1 MNIEI
6 TDLDMILNYL
16 ETTSLE
22 PHDDYTSEI
31 TYKDQKILYRYI
43 KELQQ
48 ENKKLNG
55 SMQTYNILLK
65 ANVEENKQLKEKLDC
80 DLQWAFKYEKQVDNW
95 NKLKEYLINDI
106 NDRNGTKIVEFE
118 EGNRVSET
126 ISPIYTLMEDKSKTM
141 REVLRKMQE
150 LEQGSDSNEI

>member
-31 TYKDQKILYRYI
+31 TYKDQKILYKYI

-95 NKLKEYLINDI
+95 NKLKEF
-106 NDRNGTKIVEFE
+106 IVESNKTLCWTNNYDSILGKME
-118 EGNRVSET
+118 E
-126 ISPIYTLMEDKSKTM
+126 L
-141 REVLRKMQE
+141 
-150 LEQGSDSNEI
+150 QGSDSNE